1 MIYFC
6 PRILKTNNI
15 MKKVFFSLAIAA
27 MFSFVACGPSAEE
40 LKKQHEADSI
50 ATAQVEQA
58 RLDSIAAIEKVKA
71 DSIAAVVAKAKEDS
85 IAAAEAGK
93 KGKKK

>member
-1 MIYFC
+1 
-6 PRILKTNNI
+6 

-27 MFSFVACGPSAEE
+27 MFAVVSCGPNAAEQ
-40 LKKQHEADSI
+40 KAKAEADSI
-50 ATAQVEQA
+50 AAVAAEQV

-71 DSIAAVVAKAKEDS
+71 DSIAAVAEKAKADS

>member
-1 MIYFC
+1 
-6 PRILKTNNI
+6 

-40 LKKQHEADSI
+40 VKKQNEADSI
-50 ATAQVEQA
+50 ATAQVEQQ
-58 RLDSIAAIEKVKA
+58 RIDSIAAIEKVKT

-85 IAAAEAGK
+85 IATAGAK
-93 KGKKK
+93 KGKK